1 MSERE
6 DTKFLVDWVREWVG
20 KMHRHISCEERGR
33 IADEMCCEWS
43 GSGIGASYQEY
54 MIEYNP
60 TLANVP
66 PVARDNAGLL
76 ERLRIQAQV
85 IRGDIEVV
93 VNESGETDDYEHST
107 DGLLDTV
114 EEAADAIE
122 SLQKATTRTR
132 ERYNLAAS
140 RVSELDAQVR
150 ELREALGP
158 VAAIAAN
165 GIHGGPMT
173 TCRAVYEDATDEN
186 SAAHKGWLSPED
198 FERARSALSGQP
210 RDIPKGVYWSREAG
224 NFYREATNRGM
235 GLEFYDAWQERK
247 DEFPAKAT
255 SAPGLDLYLGGQITL
270 SGQPGES
277 A

>member
-20 KMHRHISCEERGR
+20 KMHRDISCEERGR

-140 RVSELDAQVR
+140 RVSELEARVR
-150 ELREALGP
+150 DLTEALIHSRLAISNAIELFGVHKDDP
-158 VAAIAAN
+158 AHATLAMIDAA
-165 GIHGGPMT
+165 
-173 TCRAVYEDATDEN
+173 
-186 SAAHKGWLSPED
+186 
-198 FERARSALSGQP
+198 
-210 RDIPKGVYWSREAG
+210 
-224 NFYREATNRGM
+224 
-235 GLEFYDAWQERK
+235 
-247 DEFPAKAT
+247 
-255 SAPGLDLYLGGQITL
+255 L